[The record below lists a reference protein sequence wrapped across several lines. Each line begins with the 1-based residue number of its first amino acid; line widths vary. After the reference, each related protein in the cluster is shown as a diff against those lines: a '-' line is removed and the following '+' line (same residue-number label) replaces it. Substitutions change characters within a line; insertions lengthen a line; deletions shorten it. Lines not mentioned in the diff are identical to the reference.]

1 MVEEDKFRE
10 LCRNNIQKIYRM
22 AGQKNIYIYGAGI
35 GGRILAD
42 TIRENGFNFE
52 AFLDQRAGEI
62 ESFCGHTVKK
72 ISEIKVDDS
81 FIIVSLRGY
90 DRDAVETLRGFGCKI
105 SQMYVLAA
113 GEDFFNKE
121 DIIYRNCKVGRY
133 TYGYDALLKEY
144 PLAKSI
150 GRYCSINGT
159 ARIWNNHPVDYI
171 TTHPFLD
178 YPGYLTWDRY
188 IERIA
193 IVDKYGEHKNNHEY
207 ENSPIRDNRPV
218 VIGND
223 VWIGASVIILPGV
236 TVGDGAILA
245 AGAVVTK
252 DVEPYSI
259 VGGVP
264 AKVIRKRFNDEEISA
279 LLSIKWWEW
288 PHEEIEKNIEYML
301 KPDEFIR
308 IFKPRIKP

>member
-1 MVEEDKFRE
+1 MVEEKAFRE
-10 LCRNNIQKIYRM
+10 LCRNNIQKIYEM
-22 AGQKNIYIYGAGI
+22 AAKKKIYIYGAGI
-35 GGRILAD
+35 GGKILAD
-42 TIRENGFNFE
+42 IITEYGFRFE
-52 AFLDQRAGEI
+52 SFLDQRAEEI
-62 ESFCGHTVKK
+62 DSFCGHSVKN
-72 ISEIKVDDS
+72 ISEIRVDDA

-90 DRDAVETLRGFGCKI
+90 DRDAVEILRKSGCKI

-113 GEDFFNKE
+113 GQDYFNKE
-121 DIIYRNCKVGRY
+121 DIIYKNCKVGRY

-144 PLAKSI
+144 PLAKAI

-178 YPGYLTWDRY
+178 YPAYLSWDKY
-188 IERIA
+188 IERMD
-193 IVDKYGEHKNNHEY
+193 IVNKYGKYKNNHDY

-218 VIGND
+218 EIGND
-223 VWIGASVIILPGV
+223 VWIGANVIILPGV
-236 TVGDGAILA
+236 TIADGAILA

-264 AKVIRKRFNDEEISA
+264 ANVIRKRFSDEEISA
-279 LLSIKWWEW
+279 LLSIKWWDW
-288 PHEEIEKNIEYML
+288 PHEKIEEYIEYMYR
-301 KPDEFIR
+301 PIEFIR
-308 IFKPRIKP
+308 NFVTLLS